1 MTCHG
6 PQPSTC
12 LQRVCG
18 IRRACGDRARGGH
31 LMSKY
36 NKSISLVDPA
46 KLTLLDSFA
55 VLSPYDYLV
64 SALSTQTLVP

>member
-1 MTCHG
+1 MGHS
-6 PQPSTC
+6 PPPASSAS
-12 LQRVCG
+12 VASAA
-18 IRRACGDRARGGH
+18 RAATAARGGH

-46 KLTLLDSFA
+46 KVTLLDSFA
-55 VLSPYDYLV
+55 VLSPCDYLV